1 MVQVAQKHPVRVNMT
16 DDPLDLIRFAI
27 DAFCVG
33 QVALATL
40 VDIRGGAARSLG
52 SQVVVTEDGRYC
64 GYVSGGCVEAA
75 LAAEALLAMA
85 EGRDRVVKFGEG
97 SRYFD
102 IRLPCGGGISVAIH
116 CLRDVGPLEDV
127 ACCLADR
134 NPVALRFFMNK
145 KSLSVTEKVSSPK
158 WSSEEFTV
166 DYRPKTRIVLCGQMG
181 ETEAVKRLALVSG
194 YDVVDDSSAPKAL
207 ALEGVIDRY
216 TAVVLLHHDIDAERE
231 MLMQALRSPAFY
243 IGALGS
249 SRTHRKRVKKLTE
262 NGYGFEDINRI
273 KAPIGLFGPTRDIAS
288 LAISVI
294 ADVSA
299 ARLEQL
305 G

>member
-1 MVQVAQKHPVRVNMT
+1 MLSCGQEPGRS
-16 DDPLDLIRFAI
+16 AI
-27 DAFCVG
+27 FHE
-33 QVALATL
+33 Q
-40 VDIRGGAARSLG
+40 
-52 SQVVVTEDGRYC
+52 
-64 GYVSGGCVEAA
+64 
-75 LAAEALLAMA
+75 
-85 EGRDRVVKFGEG
+85 
-97 SRYFD
+97 
-102 IRLPCGGGISVAIH
+102 
-116 CLRDVGPLEDV
+116 
-127 ACCLADR
+127 
-134 NPVALRFFMNK
+134 

>member
-1 MVQVAQKHPVRVNMT
+1 MA

-27 DAFCVG
+27 DAYRVG

-52 SQVVVTEDGRYC
+52 SHVVVAEDGRYC

-75 LAAEALLAMA
+75 VAAEALLAMA

-116 CLRDVGPLEDV
+116 CLRDIGPLEYV
-127 ACCLADR
+127 ARCLSDR
-134 NPVALRFFMNK
+134 RPVGLQFSMCRQ
-145 KSLSVTEKVSSPK
+145 SLSITGKVSRPK

-166 DYRPKTRIVLCGQMG
+166 SYRPKTRIVLCGQMG
-181 ETEAVKRLALVSG
+181 EKEAVKRLALVSG
-194 YDVVDDSSAPKAL
+194 YDVVDDSSTPQAL
-207 ALEGVIDRY
+207 ALQAVIDRH
-216 TAVVLLHHDIDAERE
+216 TAVVLLHHDIDAERD

-249 SRTHRKRVKKLTE
+249 SRTHHRRVKKLTE
-262 NGYGFEDINRI
+262 AGYGFEDINRI

-299 ARLEQL
+299 SRLEQF